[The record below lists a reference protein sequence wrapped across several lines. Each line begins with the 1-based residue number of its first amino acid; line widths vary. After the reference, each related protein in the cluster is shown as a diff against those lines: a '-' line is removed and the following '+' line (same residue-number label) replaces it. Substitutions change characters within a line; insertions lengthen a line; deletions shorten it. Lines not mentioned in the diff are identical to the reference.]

1 VLARDKHHCLWPTGD
16 KFTKIF
22 HNFGQIWKA
31 VNLFCEGV
39 AEKVTK
45 KRKNGEEL
53 KVRIVVGEYLTTK
66 KGLFSWRR

>member
-31 VNLFCEGV
+31 VNLFFEGV

-45 KRKNGEEL
+45 KGKME
-53 KVRIVVGEYLTTK
+53 K
-66 KGLFSWRR
+66 S